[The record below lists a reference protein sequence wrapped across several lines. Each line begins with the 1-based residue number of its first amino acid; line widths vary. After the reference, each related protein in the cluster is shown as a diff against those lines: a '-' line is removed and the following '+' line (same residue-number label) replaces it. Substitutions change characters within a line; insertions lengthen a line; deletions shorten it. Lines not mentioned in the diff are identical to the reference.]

1 MDISVKIATG
11 KNLKFKV
18 PASPKG
24 WKLIWKA
31 VSGFVKEEDKQTIEA
46 VTPLIDQLFDILKQE
61 VKENGSFD
69 LVEVDTYKGDHV
81 LIKM

>member
-1 MDISVKIATG
+1 MDISVNTAAG

-18 PASPKG
+18 PSSPKG

-31 VSGFVKEEDKQTIEA
+31 VSKYVKEEDRKTIDA
-46 VTPLIDQLFDILKQE
+46 VTPLIDPLFDILKQE

-69 LVEVDTYKGDHV
+69 LVEVNTYKGDHILV
-81 LIKM
+81 RM

>member
-1 MDISVKIATG
+1 MDIRVNTASG

-24 WKLIWKA
+24 WKLIWKYI
-31 VSGFVKEEDKQTIEA
+31 SRFVKEEDKQTIDA

-61 VKENGSFD
+61 VKDNGSFD
-69 LVEVDTYKGDHV
+69 LVEVDTHKGDHI
-81 LIKM
+81 LIRM

>member
-1 MDISVKIATG
+1 MDISVKTAAG
-11 KNLKFKV
+11 KNLKFRV
-18 PASPKG
+18 PASARG

-31 VSGFVKEEDKQTIEA
+31 ISRFVKDEDRQTIDA

-61 VKENGSFD
+61 VKDNGSFD

-81 LIKM
+81 LVRM

>member
-1 MDISVKIATG
+1 MDISVKTAAG

-24 WKLIWKA
+24 WKLIWRA
-31 VSGFVKEEDKQTIEA
+31 VSKFVKEEDKQTIDA

-81 LIKM
+81 LIRM

>member
-1 MDISVKIATG
+1 MDISVRTAAG

-18 PASPKG
+18 PASPGG

-31 VSGFVKEEDKQTIEA
+31 VSRFVKEEDKQTIEA
-46 VTPLIDQLFDILKQE
+46 VTPLIDPLFDILKRE
-61 VKENGSFD
+61 VREHGSFD

-81 LIKM
+81 LIRM

>member
-1 MDISVKIATG
+1 MDISVKTAAG

-18 PASPKG
+18 PASARG

-31 VSGFVKEEDKQTIEA
+31 ISRF

-61 VKENGSFD
+61 VKENGNFD

-81 LIKM
+81 LVRM

>member
-1 MDISVKIATG
+1 MDISVKTAAG
-11 KNLKFKV
+11 KNLKFSV
-18 PASPKG
+18 PASARG

-31 VSGFVKEEDKQTIEA
+31 ISRFVKDEA

-61 VKENGSFD
+61 VKDNGSFD

-81 LIKM
+81 LVRM

>member
-1 MDISVKIATG
+1 MDISVKTAAG

-31 VSGFVKEEDKQTIEA
+31 VSKFVKEEDKQTIEA

-69 LVEVDTYKGDHV
+69 LLEVDTHKGDHI
-81 LIKM
+81 LIRM